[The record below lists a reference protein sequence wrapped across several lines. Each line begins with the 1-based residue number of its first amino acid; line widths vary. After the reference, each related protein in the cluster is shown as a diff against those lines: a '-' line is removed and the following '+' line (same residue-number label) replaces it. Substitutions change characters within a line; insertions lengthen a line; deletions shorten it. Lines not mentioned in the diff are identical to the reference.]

1 MLIETL
7 TSNTPNPCI
16 HQKPIGMR
24 PPGHKSEGSLGTDRP
39 GTSGPTERAP
49 QPLAH
54 SFNPDTAQEKKTDQP
69 MNYEILAMIIGFT
82 TLAVLMNR
90 NTAAVISELDEL
102 QNEMRQRLDET
113 RKDTNNRLDSVRTDV
128 TKSRTE
134 MN

>member
-1 MLIETL
+1 MRGNVSRAAL
-7 TSNTPNPCI
+7 TGSIPALWCRSIPA
-16 HQKPIGMR
+16 R
-24 PPGHKSEGSLGTDRP
+24 AGSLIPELRTRP
-39 GTSGPTERAP
+39 
-49 QPLAH
+49 
-54 SFNPDTAQEKKTDQP
+54 TAQEKKTDQP

-113 RKDTNNRLDSVRTDV
+113 RKDTDNRLDSVRTDV

>member
-1 MLIETL
+1 
-7 TSNTPNPCI
+7 
-16 HQKPIGMR
+16 
-24 PPGHKSEGSLGTDRP
+24 
-39 GTSGPTERAP
+39 
-49 QPLAH
+49 
-54 SFNPDTAQEKKTDQP
+54 

-113 RKDTNNRLDSVRTDV
+113 GKDTNNRLDNVRTNV